1 MLCYFNAGAVQSWD
15 SDLDSFPEDVRG
27 KTLGGDYTDEWYLDI
42 RDARVRDIMK
52 RRLDAAVDVGCDGVD
67 PDNVDAWVQSDGKDV
82 TGFGLTKEDFASYLE
97 DLAKYAHSI
106 ETQAGSN
113 LLVGQKN
120 AQSLASRLV
129 STLDF
134 AVLESCREWKFCGNF
149 QQYVSAGKP
158 VFQIE
163 YPESILKLGK
173 LSPEDQRFHCEGSEH
188 ADEGFSKILK
198 RASAQLDGW
207 GQYCGGGSFEQYTGW

>member
-1 MLCYFNAGAVQSWD
+1 M
-15 SDLDSFPEDVRG
+15 
-27 KTLGGDYTDEWYLDI
+27 GGNYTDEWYIDI
-42 RDARVRDIMK
+42 RDARVLELMK
-52 RRLDAAVDVGCDGVD
+52 RRLDAAADIGCDGVD
-67 PDNVDAWVQSDGKDV
+67 PDNVDAWVESDGEDI
-82 TGFGLTKEDFASYLE
+82 TGFGLTPEDYASYLE
-97 DLAKYAHSI
+97 ELAEYAHSI
-106 ETQAGSN
+106 ETQAGHN

-134 AVLESCREWKFCGNF
+134 AVLESCREWEFCGDF

-163 YPESILKLGK
+163 YPKSILEQGE
-173 LSPEDQRFHCEGSEH
+173 LSQADEKRYCGGTGY

-207 GQYCGGGSFEQYTGW
+207 GQFCYGESFEQETGW